1 MTRLADLL
9 APEHILLDVA
19 AASKEALYEE
29 LGRRLAASLLLPA
42 KTITGSLLAREKL
55 GSTALGHGVAIPHG
69 RMKGLKKAVACF
81 VRLLKPIPF
90 GAPDGQPV
98 RLVVVLLVPEQATD
112 LHLQILSELAHLLG
126 DPAMRQALAQTT
138 DPLHVH
144 RLFISHAA
152 D

>member
-1 MTRLADLL
+1 
-9 APEHILLDVA
+9 
-19 AASKEALYEE
+19 
-29 LGRRLAASLLLPA
+29 
-42 KTITGSLLAREKL
+42 
-55 GSTALGHGVAIPHG
+55 
-69 RMKGLKKAVACF
+69 
-81 VRLLKPIPF
+81 
-90 GAPDGQPV
+90 V